1 MPKLPAKIPRRSPT
15 GPSPKGPSFPSSP
28 KGPSSPTG
36 PTIRP
41 PTAKPTPFVPPSR
54 TNYYSYNGKYYSTLA
69 DVSLNNGQS
78 YCQNYYYYLPSNWIL
93 APDDDDSLD
102 VITANTW
109 STTTVVVAAP
119 GNITGNGYYS
129 NSIWG
134 LSNDNYSNWLLF
146 SQYSSSNGY
155 AYNCAKCN
163 CEILIMYSPK
173 PKPSLSSTSTST
185 ATKRALS
192 PLEISL
198 ISVFSV
204 LGVILGALYFYA
216 YNLKPPRTQVQST
229 YQPATQKPA
238 VAENDGMEMQPPANL
253 KQKPHVESD
262 SGNKLLQ
269 QIQGNELHHHH
280 NDSLEPQPHQSKSQA
295 YGYVQ
300 PHLDGQPQ
308 PQHQVHGFPQVYN
321 TYVQPH
327 QEGHALGYAQQ
338 GQPQPQMHGYGQPH
352 QEGQPQVYGYVNPH
366 LGQPQPQFYGY
377 GQPHLDGQSQ
387 PQVYGYG
394 QPHLQ
399 GQPQVQA
406 HAYGQPHQEGQSPVQ
421 VYSSNGDSHLQ
432 HQPHPQ
438 GGYTSPVPQQAQP
451 HPGGGDYHTQPQ
463 PYNPTLVYPAVAVPV
478 YDDGHPS
485 HAQGSSN
492 FRP

>member
-1 MPKLPAKIPRRSPT
+1 MPKLPAKRRSPSGGGSSPI
-15 GPSPKGPSFPSSP
+15 GPSPKGPSSPTGPSSP

-36 PTIRP
+36 PTILRLRNLHL
-41 PTAKPTPFVPPSR
+41 F
-54 TNYYSYNGKYYSTLA
+54 
-69 DVSLNNGQS
+69 LNNGQS

-262 SGNKLLQ
+262 SGNKLLH
-269 QIQGNELHHHH
+269 QIQGNELHHPT
-280 NDSLEPQPHQSKSQA
+280 NDSLEPQPKPPVRNN
-295 YGYVQ
+295 YVQ
-300 PHLDGQPQ
+300 PHMDEQSEL
-308 PQHQVHGFPQVYN
+308 QVHS
-321 TYVQPH
+321 YVQPI
-327 QEGHALGYAQQ
+327 
-338 GQPQPQMHGYGQPH
+338 
-352 QEGQPQVYGYVNPH
+352 
-366 LGQPQPQFYGY
+366 
-377 GQPHLDGQSQ
+377 LDEHSQ
-387 PQVYGYG
+387 I
-394 QPHLQ
+394 
-399 GQPQVQA
+399 QA
-406 HAYGQPHQEGQSPVQ
+406 H
-421 VYSSNGDSHLQ
+421 
-432 HQPHPQ
+432 
-438 GGYTSPVPQQAQP
+438 
-451 HPGGGDYHTQPQ
+451 
-463 PYNPTLVYPAVAVPV
+463 
-478 YDDGHPS
+478 
-485 HAQGSSN
+485 
-492 FRP
+492 